1 MTSNC
6 KSNEQKLKRESR
18 KYVDKITLECLS
30 SNRLQKNDINNGNN
44 NNNNVNKCLV
54 KATDLGF
61 YKRRVLNTTREL
73 IKQITDPSFN
83 ETNNIIG
90 DRVVQQAFDNYVNTL
105 IAAYRQDDMRDMINA
120 HNGFDNDGFSGLDTI
135 FEESQESQQQTQ
147 EQTQGQTQESQK
159 IQSIDINRYAMHS
172 RLTKN
177 RYDWSR
183 FCKIEKC
190 ADSPANPLN
199 TPPKLGEYNLRDPA
213 LKTKGVKSSERIK
226 ETIRN
231 RVNESKTKPR

>member
-30 SNRLQKNDINNGNN
+30 RNRLQKNDINNGINNGNNGINN
-44 NNNNVNKCLV
+44 NDKLFV

-73 IKQITDPSFN
+73 IKQITDLSFN
-83 ETNNIIG
+83 ETNNIIC
-90 DRVVQQAFDNYVNTL
+90 DRVVKEAFGNYINTL

-120 HNGFDNDGFSGLDTI
+120 HNGFDSDTFSSLDTI
-135 FEESQESQQQTQ
+135 FEESQGQTQ
-147 EQTQGQTQESQK
+147 ESQESKESQK
-159 IQSIDINRYAMHS
+159 IQSIDINRFNIS
-172 RLTKN
+172 TRKN

-183 FCKIEKC
+183 FCKIEKS
-190 ADSPANPLN
+190 AESAANPFN

-226 ETIRN
+226 ETIRQN
-231 RVNESKTKPR
+231 KSE

>member
-1 MTSNC
+1 MTSNF
-6 KSNEQKLKRESR
+6 KSTEQKLKRESK

-30 SNRLQKNDINNGNN
+30 RNRLQKNDINNGNN
-44 NNNNVNKCLV
+44 GNNGINGNNGNNKCLV

-83 ETNNIIG
+83 ETNNIIC
-90 DRVVQQAFDNYVNTL
+90 DRVVQQAFGNYINTL

-120 HNGFDNDGFSGLDTI
+120 HNGFDNDECSGLESI
-135 FEESQESQQQTQ
+135 LEESEESQESQ
-147 EQTQGQTQESQK
+147 ESQN
-159 IQSIDINRYAMHS
+159 IQSIDINRFAMNS
-172 RLTKN
+172 RATKN

-190 ADSPANPLN
+190 ADSPTNPLN

-226 ETIRN
+226 ETIRQN
-231 RVNESKTKPR
+231 KSE

>member
-1 MTSNC
+1 MTSNY
-6 KSNEQKLKRESR
+6 KSTEQKLKRESR

-30 SNRLQKNDINNGNN
+30 RNRLQKNDINNDNNGNN
-44 NNNNVNKCLV
+44 NDDKLFV

-73 IKQITDPSFN
+73 IKQITDLSFN

-105 IAAYRQDDMRDMINA
+105 IAAYRQDDMRDMIRS
-120 HNGFDNDGFSGLDTI
+120 HNGFDNDAFLGLDTI
-135 FEESQESQQQTQ
+135 LEESQES
-147 EQTQGQTQESQK
+147 QESQK
-159 IQSIDINRYAMHS
+159 IQSIDINRFNIS
-172 RLTKN
+172 TRKN

-183 FCKIEKC
+183 FCKIEKS
-190 ADSPANPLN
+190 AESVANPFN

-231 RVNESKTKPR
+231 RVNESKMKPT